1 MKKGFTIVELII
13 TIGLITLIGTVIVS
27 NVSSNLLKEQERQ
40 YETFKKTLET
50 AACVYIDR
58 NVAKT
63 TKAVC
68 KTNRSCSITVN
79 DLLIN
84 GLIEDS
90 DLKEPLSGQNIP
102 LSQSVLITYDTE
114 GIKKCTYQE

>member
-27 NVSSNLLKEQERQ
+27 NISSNLLREQEKQ
-40 YETFKKTLET
+40 YEAFKKTLET

-58 NVAKT
+58 NVAKSI
-63 TKAVC
+63 KATC
-68 KTNRSCSITVN
+68 KANRTCSIPVN
-79 DLLIN
+79 DLLTN
-84 GLIEDS
+84 GLIEES
-90 DLKEPLSGQNIP
+90 DLKEPLSGQSIP
-102 LSQSVLITYDTE
+102 NTKLIVITYDTE